1 MRDRRFLTSV
11 LSKIPIP
18 ISLLLDPKSAVVI
31 GALWGYILEL
41 VALIRLVVFAG
52 TAIFADDKTVSLLD
66 LLTDTLISQRMR
78 GKEKECV
85 FFPFFLL
92 KFVNFV
98 LATLPQETLKT
109 KIVPS
114 MH

>member
-1 MRDRRFLTSV
+1 MTSV

-18 ISLLLDPKSAVVI
+18 ISLLLDPKSAAVVI
-31 GALWGYILEL
+31 GALWGILEL

-66 LLTDTLISQRMR
+66 LLTDALISQRMR
-78 GKEKECV
+78 GKEKVRV
-85 FFPFFLL
+85 FPLLPFKVCEFCFGNIAARDLYD
-92 KFVNFV
+92 
-98 LATLPQETLKT
+98 QIE
-109 KIVPS
+109 PS